1 MTCIVAIKTKTG
13 VLLAGDSSS
22 VDGQRLIRRA
32 NPKLWNV
39 NERLAVAT
47 AGSCRGGDL
56 VRTIKW
62 PVFPSVAKVEDS
74 LPRLFRDQ
82 WKDEIGNRSTWAL
95 VAFDREIFY
104 VGSDAS
110 VIRVDAAYSALG
122 AGELPALGALF
133 CFERVDRMEG
143 RPNEPPW
150 IDDARVRATI
160 ALDAACEHV
169 EGLRGPY
176 VFAETIAP

>member
-13 VLLAGDSSS
+13 VLMGADSSS

-39 NERLAVAT
+39 SPRMAIGT
-47 AGSCRGGDL
+47 AGNCRGGDL
-56 VRTIKW
+56 VRTAIW
-62 PVFPSVAKVEDS
+62 PTLADADDAEST
-74 LPRLFRDQ
+74 LPRLFRDC

-122 AGELPALGALF
+122 SGELPALGALF
-133 CFERVDRMEG
+133 CFEQVDRMEG
-143 RPNEPPW
+143 RSNEPLRAE
-150 IDDARVRATI
+150 DARVRAVV
-160 ALDAACEHV
+160 ALIAACEHV
-169 EGLRGPY
+169 EGLRDPY